1 MSNCQRQITL
11 TNKKEEDEKND
22 SEEEM
27 KDEEENEEEVEENEE
42 EVEDKEE
49 EEWCFKKMQKGITC
63 WAFVARLRSSVKRMI
78 LLVPSRKETQ

>member
-1 MSNCQRQITL
+1 
-11 TNKKEEDEKND
+11 
-22 SEEEM
+22 M
-27 KDEEENEEEVEENEE
+27 KDEEEENEE

-49 EEWCFKKMQKGITC
+49 VEWCFKKMQKGSTC